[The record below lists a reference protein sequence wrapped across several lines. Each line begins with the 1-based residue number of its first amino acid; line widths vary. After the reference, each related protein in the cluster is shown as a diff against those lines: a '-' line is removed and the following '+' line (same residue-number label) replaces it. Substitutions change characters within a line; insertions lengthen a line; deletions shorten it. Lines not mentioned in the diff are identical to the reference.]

1 MPVTLTLDEAAAEL
15 HAGHVVAVPT
25 ESVYGLTADPT
36 QENALRALLALKAR
50 DPSKG
55 FILVAST
62 IEALNDWIEPFTP
75 DMATRILPTWP
86 LHLGCPCETQCV
98 HIVARQACDIGC
110 ARDCSP
116 SDEKI
121 VRCMWFR
128 IGVNQCKSRR
138 RTTGTQH

>member
-75 DMATRILPTWP
+75 DMATRILPTSHIAP
-86 LHLGCPCETQCV
+86 GLSLRNPVCPHC
-98 HIVARQACDIGC
+98 C
-110 ARDCSP
+110 AASMRHWLCA
-116 SDEKI
+116 
-121 VRCMWFR
+121 
-128 IGVNQCKSRR
+128 
-138 RTTGTQH
+138 